1 MREYGVAATFLLA
14 GILLVVACE
23 SSRAEAQEFGQ
34 RQFDWS
40 WLGENSGT
48 YWYVPEKDLPAIRW
62 ATNDPEGY
70 TVISDQTVWHIEH
83 FQDGY
88 IFGPLAVKF
97 ETTPVVLCQFLIGSI
112 TPVGSVY
119 IAFNGLAPL
128 GSPALT
134 IGLGRM
140 VRVKEEWM
148 FNMQMASGS
157 ADIQVEHGAFMR
169 QCTPADDCWVDLPGV
184 NLGVLDFLSH
194 CDRPR

>member
-1 MREYGVAATFLLA
+1 MREYGLANTFLLA
-14 GILLVVACE
+14 VILLVAACE
-23 SSRAEAQEFGQ
+23 SSRAELQEFGQ

-48 YWYVPEKDLPAIRW
+48 YWYVPEKYLPAIRW
-62 ATNDPEGY
+62 STDDPGGY

-88 IFGPLAVKF
+88 IFGPIAVKF
-97 ETTPVVLCQFLIGSI
+97 ETTPMVLCQFLIGSI

-119 IAFNGLAPL
+119 IAFNGLAAPPQ

-140 VRVKEEWM
+140 VRVKGEWM

-157 ADIQVEHGAFMR
+157 ADIQVEHSAFMR

-184 NLGVLDFLSH
+184 NLGVLAFLSH
-194 CDRPR
+194 CD